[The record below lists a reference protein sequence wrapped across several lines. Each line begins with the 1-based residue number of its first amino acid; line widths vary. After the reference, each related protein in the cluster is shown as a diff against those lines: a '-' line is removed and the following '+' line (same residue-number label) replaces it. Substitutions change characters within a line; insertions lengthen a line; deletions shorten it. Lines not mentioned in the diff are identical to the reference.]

1 MHPNSLGCFRHCLT
15 YTYTKETETMGC
27 YAFVVWSWAG
37 PEDYF
42 DLSVFDHF
50 AMDYERFV

>member
-1 MHPNSLGCFRHCLT
+1 
-15 YTYTKETETMGC
+15 MGC

-50 AMDYERFV
+50 MMEYERFV